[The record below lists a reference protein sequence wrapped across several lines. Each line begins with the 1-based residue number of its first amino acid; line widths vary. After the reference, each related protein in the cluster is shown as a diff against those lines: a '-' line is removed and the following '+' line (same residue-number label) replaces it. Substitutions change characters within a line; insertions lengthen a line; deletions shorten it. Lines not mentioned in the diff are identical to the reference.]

1 MKEML
6 MFLSSLRSSYY
17 LYIGDGDLIA
27 LKHFIDGY
35 LICLQNTGKL
45 DDPNDYNDFCSF
57 MEQHYQFDSSSISI
71 YQKIQQHSSSIHEA
85 FTTFFDLLD
94 EFLKNS

>member
-6 MFLSSLRSSYY
+6 VFLSSLRSSYY
-17 LYIGDGDLIA
+17 LYIGDGDLID

-35 LICLQNTGKL
+35 LICLQNTGNL
-45 DDPNDYNDFCSF
+45 DDPNAYNKFCSF
-57 MEQHYQFDSSSISI
+57 IEKQYQFDNSSISV
-71 YQKIQQHSSSIHEA
+71 YQKIQQHSKSIHEA
-85 FTTFFDLLD
+85 FSTFFDLLD